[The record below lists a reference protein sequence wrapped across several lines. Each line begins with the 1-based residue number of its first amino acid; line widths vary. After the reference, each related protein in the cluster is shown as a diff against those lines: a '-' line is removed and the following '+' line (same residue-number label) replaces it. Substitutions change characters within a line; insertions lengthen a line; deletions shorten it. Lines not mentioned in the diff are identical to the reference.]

1 MSQSFQ
7 QTDPILL
14 WPNGAPGAL
23 GDKEEDRPVLK
34 PFIRAHGDPVAA
46 VIVCPGGG
54 YSHRARH
61 EAEPVAQWLNSL
73 GLASFVLEYRV
84 APYKHPQP
92 LNDAQRAIRIV
103 RSRAHEWSIDP
114 KRIGILGFSAGG
126 HLACCAATMFEA
138 GKPDATDSIER
149 ESSRP
154 DLLIACYPVVTMG
167 LFTHQGSR
175 KALLGDNPDQKVVTD
190 MSAETRVTPQT
201 PPAFLWTTAND
212 QAVPVQNTMF
222 FADALAMNRVPFE
235 LHVFPNGKHGLGL
248 APQNPDVH
256 KWLDLCADFLENQ
269 KFIPDRSK

>member
-7 QTDPILL
+7 QSDAIPL

-23 GDKEEDRPVLK
+23 ADKDEDKPVLK
-34 PFIRAHGDPVAA
+34 PFVRAHGDPVAA

-54 YSHRARH
+54 YAHRARH

-103 RSRAHEWSIDP
+103 RARANEWSIDP

-126 HLACCAATMFEA
+126 HLACCAATMFDS
-138 GKPDATDSIER
+138 GKPDATDPIDR

-154 DLLIACYPVVTMG
+154 DLLIACYAVVS
-167 LFTHQGSR
+167 LFDHPHLGSR
-175 KALLGDNPDQKVVTD
+175 KNLLGDNPDESLVKE
-190 MSAETRVTPQT
+190 MSPETRVTPQT
-201 PPAFLWTTAND
+201 PPAFIWATAND
-212 QAVPVQNTMF
+212 GTVPVQNSLSL
-222 FADALAMNRVPFE
+222 AQALAANKVPFA
-235 LHVFPNGKHGLGL
+235 LHIFPNGKHGLGL